1 MLKAESL
8 LEVISVKL
16 SRFDLE
22 QIQEVALSV
31 DCIEAGKE
39 AVGTKVSYLLK
50 ELASTKTSLDYQK
63 SECERL
69 GLALSDCLAPAQKSE
84 KLEKKVKDLRNE
96 LRSVTRK
103 WNIALD
109 VKEEAE
115 RATRHPG
122 GRLQDCPRLEFAVC
136 NLQETILKLRGSK
149 AA

>member
-1 MLKAESL
+1 MPKSETL
-8 LEVISVKL
+8 LEVIFIKL
-16 SRFDLE
+16 SRLSLDQLE
-22 QIQEVALSV
+22 EVAVSV
-31 DCIEAGKE
+31 KCIEAGKE
-39 AVGTKVSYLLK
+39 ASGTKFAYLMK
-50 ELASTKTSLDYQK
+50 ELESTRANLDYQK